1 MSLYNRVKEVM
12 VDYSAATTN
21 NQIGRVG
28 PKKLQRAFVDDAK
41 MSRALRQGSTLKKL
55 YSVFLINHK
64 VKFTIFK
71 LDKSVEPFT
80 QTTE

>member
-21 NQIGRVG
+21 NQIGRAG

-41 MSRALRQGSTLKKL
+41 MSRALRQGSTLENL
-55 YSVFLINHK
+55 CSVF
-64 VKFTIFK
+64 
-71 LDKSVEPFT
+71 
-80 QTTE
+80 